1 MNSRE
6 GTAHLEWWANPSTCL
21 VRIPVKVTSTPGGAA
36 WNAAL
41 PPGIDGE
48 ARESVQDLIDA
59 DPFCTLHFGDGS
71 AVNVEAAHSGD
82 VNHLWLRVD
91 LSPDAGQE

>member
-1 MNSRE
+1 MNGRE

-21 VRIPVKVTSTPGGAA
+21 VRIPVRVTSAPGGAA

-48 ARESVQDLIDA
+48 GRESVQDLIDA
-59 DPFCTLHFGDGS
+59 DPFCTLHFDDGS
-71 AVNVEAAHSGD
+71 AVDVEAAQSGD
-82 VNHLWLRVD
+82 VNYLWLRVV
-91 LSPDAGQE
+91 LAPESGV